1 MSFVIHDVCCR
12 YFHAG
17 ACVPVRKNLYIF
29 GGLVRSKV
37 GELEYEASKEMW
49 KFAIDAKKWTG
60 PIVSL
65 NDVLTRN

>member
-1 MSFVIHDVCCR
+1 M
-12 YFHAG
+12 
-17 ACVPVRKNLYIF
+17 RKNLYIF